1 MRKTKKKTTSIEFSE
16 EMIQE
21 IIKGLFDFLNE
32 KPDNIFINDFLIL
45 QKKLRNSDIEVLATI
60 NEDFRIAIDDAKK
73 IEETKL
79 KKYASADRLNA
90 SFVKEILNRDHH

>member
-45 QKKLRNSDIEVLATI
+45 QEAARNSDI
-60 NEDFRIAIDDAKK
+60 
-73 IEETKL
+73 
-79 KKYASADRLNA
+79 
-90 SFVKEILNRDHH
+90 SFSNNQ